1 MKGQVGG
8 AAAATTVEVLLLE
21 DTQAFQAV
29 FLVRVP
35 PPISPVCMVL
45 DVLFNLYAPHFF
57 ISKTS
62 ILFTHKKE
70 INTDIYYNMDEP
82 QKHYAM

>member
-1 MKGQVGG
+1 
-8 AAAATTVEVLLLE
+8 
-21 DTQAFQAV
+21 
-29 FLVRVP
+29 
-35 PPISPVCMVL
+35 MVL

-82 QKHYAM
+82 QKHYAMWKKPDTKDHVLHDFIFMKHPR